1 MVLFFH
7 FRKPQIKIP
16 NFFLFFL
23 SVSLFLS
30 VTFLPLSPLPPPPRR
45 ENQQSSSFQK
55 IGERDAR
62 YGYRIYIGQHISL
75 LVFPLLLNPWP
86 SILPLLPHHAYIGT
100 TLYLAR
106 TTPYH
111 TTPRRDK
118 GLPHGARRGCCAAA
132 RRGRAYGQRKPLR
145 EKARCSR
152 GVGILTA
159 WKVDRQARLGGQVG
173 RCSGG
178 TYVVR
183 DLYGSLSRN
192 NACVCIWRGGRGGGG
207 PGGPQ

>member
-1 MVLFFH
+1 MA
-7 FRKPQIKIP
+7 
-16 NFFLFFL
+16 
-23 SVSLFLS
+23 
-30 VTFLPLSPLPPPPRR
+30 R
-45 ENQQSSSFQK
+45 EEGAARQRGK
-55 IGERDAR
+55 EKERE
-62 YGYRIYIGQHISL
+62 G
-75 LVFPLLLNPWP
+75 
-86 SILPLLPHHAYIGT
+86 
-100 TLYLAR
+100 
-106 TTPYH
+106 H
-111 TTPRRDK
+111 TDK
-118 GLPHGARRGCCAAA
+118 G
-132 RRGRAYGQRKPLR
+132 KPLR

-207 PGGPQ
+207 PGGPR